1 MNEGR
6 ALQGSPFFGSQTGTQ
21 ILLDGWQNPQSQSAE
36 DLEIHP
42 DYCNL
47 PKAIS
52 YCRYERG
59 LYPEI
64 GTLEKVDNL

>member
-6 ALQGSPFFGSQTGTQ
+6 ALQGSPFLGPKLERKSSSTDGKILSLRAQKIWKSIQ
-21 ILLDGWQNPQSQSAE
+21 IIVTCA
-36 DLEIHP
+36 
-42 DYCNL
+42 
-47 PKAIS
+47 KAIP